1 MILRLIPSRCQST
14 RLPEKALTNID
25 GLPLIVHTYKRAKM
39 SLGLDDLIVCADDK
53 KIIDVINKQGGKSI
67 MTSINHVNGTYRVA
81 EIASKYKVRLV
92 IDIQCKN

>member
-14 RLPEKALTNID
+14 RLPEKALTYIEN
-25 GLPLIVHTYKRAKM
+25 LPLIVHTYKSVKK
-39 SLGLDDLIVCADDK
+39 SLGPDDLIVCADDK